1 MGNILKRVQK
11 REEIK
16 KALIGSLEVNE
27 SYIYDSDKEEIN
39 MDADVKSIK
48 CNREDMEYL
57 EFEYVEE
64 DDKEECSF
72 DEPSE
77 SKED

>member
-39 MDADVKSIK
+39 MDADVKSTK

-57 EFEYVEE
+57 EFEDVEE
-64 DDKEECSF
+64 DVEEEYSF

-77 SKED
+77 SKEG

>member
-16 KALIGSLEVNE
+16 RALIGSLEVNE

-39 MDADVKSIK
+39 MDADVKSTK

-57 EFEYVEE
+57 EFENVEE
-64 DDKEECSF
+64 DDKEEYSF